1 MPPGGSVMQY
11 ALGLIALLPVLQTH
25 ANPRREGAAARPEE
39 SAPAKL
45 DERLKSLA
53 DEHVAK
59 ERPSR
64 NPAVVRVQIGWLKA
78 RKLTMLG
85 PIRRRIR
92 PCCRS
97 SISCAFC
104 RSSSPH
110 QGRTGSYN
118 PASALM
124 CAAALRPSAFR
135 LYPPSSTETMRS
147 AAWVRA
153 TAITCSVIQ
162 A

>member
-53 DEHVAK
+53 DKHVDK

-64 NPAVVRVQIGWLKA
+64 DPAMIRVQIGRPKEGLHNLL
-78 RKLTMLG
+78 RE
-85 PIRRRIR
+85 RI
-92 PCCRS
+92 
-97 SISCAFC
+97 
-104 RSSSPH
+104 
-110 QGRTGSYN
+110 
-118 PASALM
+118 
-124 CAAALRPSAFR
+124 AALRGA
-135 LYPPSSTETMRS
+135 RS
-147 AAWVRA
+147 LA
-153 TAITCSVIQ
+153 
-162 A
+162 